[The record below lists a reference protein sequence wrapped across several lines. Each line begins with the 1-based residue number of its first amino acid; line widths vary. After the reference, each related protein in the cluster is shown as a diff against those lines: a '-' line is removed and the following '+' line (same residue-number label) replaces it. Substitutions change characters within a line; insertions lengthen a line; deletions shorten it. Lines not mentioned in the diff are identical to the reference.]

1 MSKVRDYLV
10 LVGAAGVVVALD
22 QITKYLV
29 RSRLVLGEAWAPIP
43 SIGDWFRVVHWTN
56 TGAAFGLFPSGG
68 LIFTVVAVAVT
79 GAILFYYPRIPAGH
93 GLLRLALI
101 LQLSGALGN
110 LADRLFQATVTDF
123 VAVAQFPVFNVAD
136 ASISV
141 GVALL
146 VVSMW
151 LDERHHV
158 GGEEVASGEGHESH
172 EEPADAPRATG

>member
-1 MSKVRDYLV
+1 MSKVRSTLV
-10 LVGAAGVVVALD
+10 LVGSAGVIVAID

-29 RSRLVLGEAWAPIP
+29 RSRLALGETWSPVAGL
-43 SIGDWFRVVHWTN
+43 GDWFRIVHWTN

-68 LIFTVVAVAVT
+68 LIFTLVAIIVT
-79 GAILFYYPRIPAGH
+79 GAILYFYPRIPDGH
-93 GLLRLALI
+93 FLLRLALV

-110 LADRLFQATVTDF
+110 LADRLFHATVTDF
-123 VAVAQFPVFNVAD
+123 IAVGQFPVFNVAD

-151 LDERHHV
+151 LDERRESKGQQV
-158 GGEEVASGEGHESH
+158 REGETQEGG
-172 EEPADAPRATG
+172 EEPADAPHAMG